1 MADQRTY
8 LAVRLGLYATLV
20 AIPFEI
26 PNRVSLPVEIPTLAG
41 AVFLAATLLHP
52 KRCYGRIPAAVW
64 PFLGYLCAFAL
75 ATSLNFLNDA
85 GEVLHVFLLLLEN
98 TLILWAAA
106 NLLED
111 ETLVGSSLLVFGGAC
126 LLRAI
131 LPMVGVGRTATVV
144 WTGGE
149 RLTAFGQ
156 NENNAAMILA
166 GGIVV
171 LLGVGYARVRK
182 LLRPR
187 LLVLPACALIA
198 YATVET
204 GSRGGLLAL
213 AAGLMTL
220 FLARNESM
228 WARVRSGAVAVLS
241 LALIA
246 AFVYQTPVMR
256 NRVSDTA
263 RSGAMAGREDLYP
276 LVGQMFLEKPILGWG
291 PLNNQYE
298 LSLRE
303 GSRYFNR
310 PRRDTHNIVFE
321 TLTATG
327 IVGALLFC
335 LGMWLCLRAGWRAR
349 AGPEGILPLALCV
362 TVLTSNM
369 SGNWMASKVLWF
381 AFAYAVASA
390 RYAATA
396 QATARPPADTP
407 VFERAETLYPAVTRR
422 TSATRAVV

>member
-1 MADQRTY
+1 MADQRPD
-8 LAVRLGLYATLV
+8 LAVRLALYATLV

-26 PNRVSLPVEIPTLAG
+26 PNRQSLPVEIPTLAG
-41 AVFLAATLLHP
+41 AIFLAATLWHP
-52 KRCYGRIPAAVW
+52 KRCYARIPAVIW
-64 PFLGYLCAFAL
+64 PFLAYLCVFAL

-85 GEVLHVFLLLLEN
+85 SEVLHVFLLLLEN
-98 TLILWAAA
+98 VLILWAAT

-111 ETLVGSSLLVFGGAC
+111 ERLAGTSLLVFGGAC

-131 LPMVGVGRTATVV
+131 LPLVGVGRTVTAV

-166 GGIVV
+166 GGIIA
-171 LLGVGYARVRK
+171 LLGIGYARVHH

-198 YATVET
+198 YATIET

-213 AAGLMTL
+213 AAGVITL
-220 FLARNESM
+220 FLARRESR
-228 WARVRSGAVAVLS
+228 WARARSGAVAVLS
-241 LALIA
+241 LALVA
-246 AFVYQTPVMR
+246 VFAYQTPVMR
-256 NRVSDTA
+256 NRLSDTA

-303 GSRYFNR
+303 GNRFFNR

-335 LGMWLCLRAGWRAR
+335 FGMWLCLRAGWRAR

-369 SGNWMASKVLWF
+369 SGNWMASKLLWF

-390 RYAATA
+390 RRAARAYVSPVPQTA
-396 QATARPPADTP
+396 LETY
-407 VFERAETLYPAVTRR
+407 RAVAVTPAS
-422 TSATRAVV
+422 TIV

>member
-1 MADQRTY
+1 MADQRPD
-8 LAVRLGLYATLV
+8 LAVRLALYATLV

-26 PNRVSLPVEIPTLAG
+26 PNRQSLPVEIPTLAG
-41 AVFLAATLLHP
+41 AIFLAATLWHP
-52 KRCYGRIPAAVW
+52 KRCYARIPAVIW
-64 PFLGYLCAFAL
+64 PFLAYLCVFAL

-85 GEVLHVFLLLLEN
+85 SEVLHVFLLLLEN
-98 TLILWAAA
+98 VLILWAAT

-111 ETLVGSSLLVFGGAC
+111 ERLAGTSLLVFGGAC

-131 LPMVGVGRTATVV
+131 LPLVGVGRTVTAV

-166 GGIVV
+166 GGIIA
-171 LLGVGYARVRK
+171 LLGIGYARVHH

-198 YATVET
+198 YATIET

-213 AAGLMTL
+213 AAGVITL
-220 FLARNESM
+220 FLARRESL
-228 WARVRSGAVAVLS
+228 WARARSGAVAVLS
-241 LALIA
+241 LALVA
-246 AFVYQTPVMR
+246 VFAYQTPVMR
-256 NRVSDTA
+256 NRLSDTA

-303 GSRYFNR
+303 GNRFFNR

-335 LGMWLCLRAGWRAR
+335 FGMWLCVRAGWRAR

-369 SGNWMASKVLWF
+369 SGNWMASKLLWF

-390 RYAATA
+390 RRAARAYVSPVPQTA
-396 QATARPPADTP
+396 LETY
-407 VFERAETLYPAVTRR
+407 RAVAVTPAS
-422 TSATRAVV
+422 TIV